1 MTTFDTD
8 IEHGRYV
15 RFYVEVSAPTSRRD
29 PGRYRALVDTGAT
42 TSAAT
47 RDVIERLGITAS
59 GIESVNTPIGQVQTD
74 TFDLDIALPV
84 NTSTAAS
91 AWGDGYSYGTPHA
104 VIAIGLG
111 RRVSDCDI
119 VLGMDVLSKLCFTMC
134 DGRFEMHS

>member
-1 MTTFDTD
+1 MATFDTD

-29 PGRYRALVDTGAT
+29 PGRHRALVDTGAT

-47 RDVIERLGITAS
+47 RDVMERLGITAS

-84 NTSTAAS
+84 NTSNAAS
-91 AWGDGYSYGTPHA
+91 A
-104 VIAIGLG
+104 
-111 RRVSDCDI
+111 
-119 VLGMDVLSKLCFTMC
+119 
-134 DGRFEMHS
+134 

>member
-15 RFYVEVSAPTSRRD
+15 RFYVEVSAPTSRRN
-29 PGRYRALVDTGAT
+29 PARYRALVDTGAT

-47 RDVIERLGITAS
+47 RDVIERLGITAT
-59 GIESVNTPIGQVQTD
+59 GIESVSTPIGQVQTD

-84 NTSTAAS
+84 NTPDAAS
-91 AWGDGYSYGTPHA
+91 AWGDGYLYGTPHA

-111 RRVSDCDI
+111 RRISDCDI
-119 VLGMDVLSKLCFTMC
+119 VLGMDVLSRLCFTMC
-134 DGRFEMHS
+134 DGRFEIHS